1 MTAQQTL
8 SGGTCYQCPLS
19 VTDRRELFAL
29 WCERNAML
37 LAIIETKALQLAAD
51 GHKRISTKYLVEWA
65 RYELPHI
72 KAEPIPF
79 EDEYGRTHS
88 YSINNSDTAALGRW
102 LLERHPD
109 LPIDCRK
116 SVLDEVA
123 A

>member
-1 MTAQQTL
+1 MACQLTL
-8 SGGTCYQCPLS
+8 AAERRYQCPLS

-29 WCERNAML
+29 WCERNPTL
-37 LAIIETKALQLAAD
+37 LALIEAKAVRLASA

-65 RYELPHI
+65 RYELYVEAVPV
-72 KAEPIPF
+72 PF
-79 EDEYGRTHS
+79 EDEHGRTHT
-88 YSINNSDTAALGRW
+88 YSINNSDTAALARW

-109 LPIDCRK
+109 MPIDRRR